1 MVKTLYYYNAFIT
14 YNGQVTNIHIG
25 DLFDQIRLL
34 DVRTRLKHLKQGNIC
49 LMNMMDPH
57 TNINDHADRKI
68 VIGKFRESK
77 PFLSTLG
84 TDRIDEIPDD
94 VVELTSIFYR
104 RNSRLIITEYN
115 HYGLRPNG
123 LVYYLNSFLPVTE
136 NDSWSIVLEPIE
148 PNLGFNDVA
157 ESRDIKN
164 IEFTID
170 LTARNR
176 TIFNEQNVENNHR
189 SVLGN
194 ILSESIEVHEEFGAN
209 FAKVGFSNGRRWR
222 RNAIDAEQLVNTL
235 RGLDLESDIFESIK
249 VTYQSPTTGKKEEL
263 DLKNQGVLKE
273 FIDIEEEGWEYIC
286 DEIESFFYNNGR
298 IGENSHLGYEIEIH
312 TELPGLVMNNN

>member
-14 YNGQVTNIHIG
+14 YNGQVTNLHLG
-25 DLFDQIRLL
+25 DLLDEIRLV
-34 DVRTRLKHLKQGNIC
+34 DVRRRLKHLKQGNIC
-49 LMNMMDPH
+49 LMGMMDPH
-57 TNINDHADRKI
+57 TNANDHADRKT

-136 NDSWSIVLEPIE
+136 NDNWSVVLEQIE

-157 ESRDIKN
+157 QSRDIKN
-164 IEFTID
+164 IEFNID

-176 TIFNEQNVENNHR
+176 SIYNEQNEENNHR

-194 ILSESIEVHEEFGAN
+194 ILSESIEIHQEFGAN
-209 FAKVGFSNGRRWR
+209 FAKVGFSNGKLWR
-222 RNAIDAEQLVNTL
+222 RNVIDAEQLVSTL
-235 RGLDLESDIFESIK
+235 RGLDLDSDIFESIK
-249 VTYQSPTTGKKEEL
+249 VIYQSPTTGKKEEL

-273 FIDIEEEGWEYIC
+273 FIDIDEDGWEYIC
-286 DEIESFFYNNGR
+286 DEIEGYFYNNG
-298 IGENSHLGYEIEIH
+298 
-312 TELPGLVMNNN
+312 